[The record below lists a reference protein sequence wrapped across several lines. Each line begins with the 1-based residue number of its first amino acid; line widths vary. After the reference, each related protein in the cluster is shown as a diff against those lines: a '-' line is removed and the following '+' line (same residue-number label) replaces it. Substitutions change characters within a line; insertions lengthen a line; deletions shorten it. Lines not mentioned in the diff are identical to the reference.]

1 LLLKKYKEDLKMDY
15 KQNYNEWLNSDV
27 FDEETKKE
35 LLAIK
40 DDEAQIEDRF
50 YKNLEFGT
58 GGLRAVLGAGANRL
72 NRYTVRRITSGYAN
86 YLLEHYGQVAIERGI
101 VIAHDMRY
109 GSREF
114 TLEAARVFAAV
125 GIPTYLFK
133 EITTTPQLS
142 FSVPYL
148 KAVGGIVITASHNPP
163 EYNGYKV
170 YDETGGQAVP
180 SLAEPIIEKIEQI
193 TDYSTI
199 EVAPADSPL
208 IHWLDET
215 VDTAFIEAEK
225 KNRINPQ
232 IVKDMGETMKVLYT
246 PLHGT
251 GKRAIFR
258 VLDEVGF
265 KNVFTVEEQLEED
278 PEFKTVKSPNP
289 EELSAFDMA
298 LKVAKENDV
307 DLIMGSDPDADR
319 VGVLVKTG
327 KNEYTPL
334 NGNQIGSLLVY
345 YLLSNDKELSSK
357 QNPFIANTIVTS
369 SLGGKIA
376 ESFGVKTVSTLT
388 GFKFI
393 GEQMNLLGGN
403 HSFIMGYE
411 ESYGY
416 LIGALARDKDAV
428 GSAMM
433 IAEMSAFYLNEGKTL
448 VDQLAIIFEKYGY
461 YHEKLVSQTLPG
473 RDGMEQIT
481 QLMAKFRNL
490 SAQELEVA
498 NIVEVKDYAK
508 GIDGLPKSDVLKYFF
523 KNGSWIAV
531 RPSGTEPKI
540 KYYLGVKAESKELID
555 TEIEK
560 LEQFISM

>member
-1 LLLKKYKEDLKMDY
+1 MDY